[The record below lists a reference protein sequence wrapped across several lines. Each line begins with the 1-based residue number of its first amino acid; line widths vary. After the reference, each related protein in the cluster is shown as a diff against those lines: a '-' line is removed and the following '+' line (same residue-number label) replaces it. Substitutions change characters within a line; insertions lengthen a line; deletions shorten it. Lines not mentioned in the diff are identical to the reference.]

1 MIEEVAVVVK
11 IDNHQVWVESGPNNA
26 CGGCH
31 QKASC
36 TTNAISSVL
45 KKKSVPVDCDIQ
57 LKTGDEVM
65 VAIDE
70 KLLLRASL
78 LLYLV
83 PLIALFTGAGIAD
96 WLLADNALYADLWI
110 AGSVLRPACHSKEA
124 ITRRAAMNVWA
135 INKDLPLKLLL
146 LELVHRYGENTLALN
161 TREQHH
167 QAIDICMLDDPSLSA
182 YVYTF
187 GQSTGRYGID
197 LRYPI
202 SAHNIVGE
210 NENLTLDQIIEIIST
225 HLF

>member
-11 IDNHQVWVESGPNNA
+11 IDHHQVWVESGPNNA

-57 LKTGDEVM
+57 LQTGDEVM

-96 WLLADNALYADLWI
+96 WLLADDALYADLWI
-110 AGSVLRPACHSKEA
+110 AGSALLSFLFSLWLINQAQNLLILNYYARPVVV
-124 ITRRAAMNVWA
+124 R
-135 INKDLPLKLLL
+135 KL
-146 LELVHRYGENTLALN
+146 
-161 TREQHH
+161 
-167 QAIDICMLDDPSLSA
+167 
-182 YVYTF
+182 
-187 GQSTGRYGID
+187 
-197 LRYPI
+197 
-202 SAHNIVGE
+202 
-210 NENLTLDQIIEIIST
+210 
-225 HLF
+225 